1 MANYTIDIH
10 SVETQKPKTQIN
22 DVKSKT
28 ELTEDDDINIGLKQI
43 VGAATNP
50 IGSSIGLLTKAV
62 PMVATIMAIG
72 AVAYKTVDY
81 TCNYVF
87 TKTGNIGGLR
97 ALNNFH
103 QTMSAFMNPIGA
115 INNAININL
124 QNEIA
129 NSKIEQQRL
138 LVGNSITNNKDMGA
152 S

>member
-1 MANYTIDIH
+1 MSNYTIDIH

-28 ELTEDDDINIGLKQI
+28 ELTEDDDTNIGLKQI

-87 TKTGNIGGLR
+87 TKTGNIGGQR
-97 ALNNFH
+97 ALTNFH